1 MLHNPI
7 FRGYQMPDGVDIR
20 LTGLEAV
27 RDLEKKL
34 KKAVAKALNQAGQE
48 AADASRAAIQRSFTL
63 RTPWWQPGNAMGLKQ
78 KFAKPDSLTAAISTR
93 AHWLDIHETGGQ
105 KRPQQGQSVVV
116 PTAEVKRNAKGLIPK
131 TVRKKILDP
140 NSTKYFR
147 LETRKGPVI
156 AERVGKRNNQRL
168 RILFGLEPQVRIKK
182 QNTFSEPITRAVKA
196 RFPAILKEQIDQI
209 T

>member
-1 MLHNPI
+1 MVL
-7 FRGYQMPDGVDIR
+7 
-20 LTGLEAV
+20 
-27 RDLEKKL
+27 
-34 KKAVAKALNQAGQE
+34 
-48 AADASRAAIQRSFTL
+48 
-63 RTPWWQPGNAMGLKQ
+63 
-78 KFAKPDSLTAAISTR
+78 
-93 AHWLDIHETGGQ
+93 
-105 KRPQQGQSVVV
+105 